1 MAANLPATRPAHTF
15 WLWAVLGCIGLGT
28 AFFALTP
35 SVREGIDLAIAW
47 AKQLMESHKVEGGAV
62 FFLFSALSAMLAF
75 ASSAILVPPANLAWG
90 QALTFLL
97 LWGGWVTGAIATY
110 WIGRLAFPL
119 LPHSGFQEKLKK
131 YQDYAS
137 RRMSF
142 WMVLLFCIA
151 IPSEIPGYLFGSLR
165 YPFWKFLAAM
175 ATAEIGY
182 ALGAVIAGEGLLI
195 DKPFFVL
202 AVVGAFVLVALL
214 AGWVLRATKK
224 R

>member
-15 WLWAVLGCIGLGT
+15 WFWAVLGCIGLGT

-35 SVREGIDLAIAW
+35 SGREGVDLAIEW

-62 FFLFSALSAMLAF
+62 FFLFSVLSAMLAF

-90 QALTFLL
+90 QPVTFLL
-97 LWGGWVTGAIATY
+97 LWGGWVAGAMAAY
-110 WIGRLAFPL
+110 WIGRVAFPL
-119 LPHSGFQEKLKK
+119 LLHSGYQERLRK

-151 IPSEIPGYLFGSLR
+151 IPSEIPSYLFGSLR
-165 YPFWKFLAAM
+165 YSFWKFLAAI
-175 ATAEIGY
+175 ATAETGY
-182 ALGAVIAGEGLLI
+182 ALGIVIAGEGLLI
-195 DKPFFVL
+195 DEPFFVL
-202 AVVGAFVLVALL
+202 AVIGLFILVALL
-214 AGWVLRATKK
+214 AGRVLRAADKQ
-224 R
+224 